1 MKNNYLHTGNT
12 TKKSSAR
19 ARPVFRAFGVVAAV
33 TLAGVALAAGPEH
46 LSVRS
51 SKSQIVAENPDASNA
66 SLHSQARS
74 GKNPIAEKY
83 DTLVMRVYFRDRAER
98 DRLAQELNAEEVP
111 TTGGYLTVIRDRDL
125 YYGLTARGLRVE
137 IDENSSRNLS
147 DPQIL
152 RDTFYG
158 GYKTVE
164 EIYAFLDQKVA
175 QFPDLVEKVDIGDSW
190 CKIQSRLVRPTQSL
204 ERLRPVCATHHE
216 PQHTRPQTGLLGG
229 RRYTRPRD
237 RYARSRHAH
246 D

>member
-1 MKNNYLHTGNT
+1 MKNNYLYTGNT

-33 TLAGVALAAGPEH
+33 TLAGVALRVALAAGPEH
-46 LSVRS
+46 PSIQS
-51 SKSQIVAENPDASNA
+51 SKSQIVAENPDASNNHGIAMSGIGFRTTTA
-66 SLHSQARS
+66 SVQSQARS

-83 DTLVMRVYFRDRAER
+83 DILVMRVYFRDRAER
-98 DRLAQELNAEEVP
+98 DRLAQELSAEEAL

-147 DPQIL
+147 HPQFL
-152 RDTFYG
+152 PFTFYG

-175 QFPDLVEKVDIGDSW
+175 QFPNLGRHSPPSW
-190 CKIQSRLVRPTQSL
+190 AARTSSPPT
-204 ERLRPVCATHHE
+204 RA
-216 PQHTRPQTGLLGG
+216 
-229 RRYTRPRD
+229 
-237 RYARSRHAH
+237 
-246 D
+246 